1 MASKF
6 RNKIMSNGPSKN
18 VIDKRIK
25 YGGGSTLANDQSRNL
40 GNMMQDELDSLIRVH
55 ALVDNPKTRSTM
67 RKRMD
72 QLTAPNHRIRT
83 SRLK

>member
-6 RNKIMSNGPSKN
+6 YEKMMANGPSKN
-18 VIDKRIK
+18 VIDMRVK
-25 YGGGSTLANDQSRNL
+25 YGGGSTRANQQSLNLAN
-40 GNMMQDELDSLIRVH
+40 MIQDELDSRIR
-55 ALVDNPKTRSTM
+55 LNGLLDNEAAKSANRS
-67 RKRMD
+67 RMD